1 MTLAQPR
8 QHSLLV
14 RGEGNRR
21 TRVGRPSLS
30 QRLYVPLMLT
40 PAVGVLAVLYL
51 GALAIAG
58 LQSFGYAP
66 LYGINKFPTLEYY
79 RQLFQTPDFW
89 WSLFYTFYYA
99 VVPTVTAAALGTYL
113 ALCLHRRFQGKKLF
127 QLVYKLPLMV
137 PYLVGIGLASVL
149 FSGGGIFARAAY
161 ALGLIRSTGDF
172 PRLLKTH
179 AGWGIMWVY
188 VWKQTPFMAM
198 VIFSVLLGIGRDT
211 EEAALMLGANRRQVF
226 WNVTL
231 PQIMPGIVS
240 ASLIVFAFNFGS
252 FEAPILLGAGYPNTL
267 PVEAWR
273 AFDDP
278 DYARR
283 LSSMAIVTFV
293 ALVSSA
299 VLFAYITLYRRFE
312 RRRGRV

>member
-1 MTLAQPR
+1 MNK
-8 QHSLLV
+8 LLLHPA
-14 RGEGNRR
+14 
-21 TRVGRPSLS
+21 TK
-30 QRLYVPLMLT
+30 PLVFVVCLL
-40 PAVGVLAVLYL
+40 PFAW
-51 GALAIAG
+51 
-58 LQSFGYAP
+58 
-66 LYGINKFPTLEYY
+66 
-79 RQLFQTPDFW
+79 LF
-89 WSLFYTFYYA
+89 
-99 VVPTVTAAALGTYL
+99 YL
-113 ALCLHRRFQGKKLF
+113 ALTD
-127 QLVYKLPLMV
+127 
-137 PYLVGIGLASVL
+137 GLGANP
-149 FSGGGIFARAAY
+149 AEQ
-161 ALGLIRSTGDF
+161 LIRSTGDF
-172 PRLLKTH
+172 PRLLNSH

-198 VIFSVLLGIGRDT
+198 VIFSVLLGVGRDT

>member
-1 MTLAQPR
+1 
-8 QHSLLV
+8 
-14 RGEGNRR
+14 
-21 TRVGRPSLS
+21 
-30 QRLYVPLMLT
+30 MLT
-40 PAVGVLAVLYL
+40 PAIAVLVVLYL
-51 GALAIAG
+51 GALVMAG

-66 LYGINKFPTLEYY
+66 LYGINKFPTLQYY
-79 RQLFQTPDFW
+79 RELFETPNFW

-99 VVPTVTAAALGTYL
+99 LMPAGIATALGTYL
-113 ALCLHRRFQGKKLF
+113 ALCLHRRFHGRKLF

-149 FSGGGIFARAAY
+149 FSSGGILARAAY

-172 PRLLKTH
+172 PRLLNSH

-198 VIFSVLLGIGRDT
+198 VIFSVLLGVGRDT

-226 WNVTL
+226 WHVTL
-231 PQIMPGIVS
+231 PQIIPGIVS

-293 ALVSSA
+293 ALVSGA
-299 VLFAYITLYRRFE
+299 VLFAYISLYRKFE